1 MEVEVE
7 MVEAAVGLGVGG
19 GSLEASAKRKGPSGE
34 ERGGSKLNGPQIHI
48 ERSHICILSAG
59 PR

>member
-1 MEVEVE
+1 MEVEV
-7 MVEAAVGLGVGG
+7 VGAGQRGGAVWRPLPRGRDRVV
-19 GSLEASAKRKGPSGE
+19 RKGEGL
-34 ERGGSKLNGPQIHI
+34 KLNGPQIHV